1 MQTPRGLRA
10 IALLEAAKG
19 ALVIV
24 AGFGLLLLV
33 HRDAQAFA
41 EQLVGHLHLNP
52 AHHYPQVFVAAMAK
66 LTDARL
72 QLLSA
77 GAMAYAAARFAEAYG
92 LWRGRRWAEWLGAG
106 SGAIYVPFELYELA
120 ARPAWLSVAALIVN
134 VAVVTYLLDALR
146 RRAAG

>member
-33 HRDAQAFA
+33 HRNAQAFA

-52 AHHYPQVFVAAMAK
+52 AHRYPQVFVAAMAK

-77 GAMAYAAARFAEAYG
+77 GAMTYAAVRFAEAYG
-92 LWRGRRWAEWLGAG
+92 LWRERRWAEWLGAG
-106 SGAIYVPFELYELA
+106 SGAIYVPFEIYELVT
-120 ARPAWLSVAALIVN
+120 RPAWLGVAALIVN
-134 VAVVTYLLDALR
+134 VVVVAYLLDALR
-146 RRAAG
+146 RRMPG